1 MAGVAESTETPIP
14 THQTTVKTQERDRI
28 IPVLSAN
35 NASIYA
41 ELDGDLNAF
50 GSTKRLDVLRGKF
63 VVCLR
68 TQHLIDRMSMFLTDS
83 TDITRIHISS
93 KLNLKQRR
101 ELGQF
106 LTPAPIARFMAGQF
120 SHLSGHI
127 SLLDPGAGVGSLTAA
142 FVERLLENPNEVKS
156 CLITV
161 YEVESTFLSSLKN
174 CLIDCC
180 AALKSSGIQADYC
193 LYEKSFIE
201 KITEI
206 NLPLFTTSS
215 ISFTH
220 AILNPPYKKI
230 HSQSVE
236 KKILSKI
243 GIETV
248 NLYSAFVWLT
258 MLKLVEDGEIV
269 AITPRSFCN
278 GTYFRPFRKAF
289 LESMG
294 IKKIHIFESRSA
306 VFSEDNVL
314 QENIIFHAL
323 KTESK
328 PDYIEVTNNSGNELD
343 KFSESRYV
351 PYREVVAINDSESF
365 IHIVTNSL
373 EDALRVQMNQYSS
386 TLDELGLEV
395 STGPVVDFRL
405 KSALRTCLDRQ
416 SVPLLYPE
424 AMKAGKIL
432 FPPSNPRKA
441 IAIEQNQETSKWL
454 IQSGWYVLTKRFS
467 AKEEK
472 RRVVAA
478 VLSPVNL
485 SALGIENHLNYYHAK
500 SKGMNPDLARGLAG
514 FLNSTLFD
522 IYFRQFSGHTQVNAT
537 DLRRIK
543 YPCKDDL
550 IRLGN
555 QIGDSHFDQ
564 EQIDQVVHKTLSI
577 MSEATNAI
585 QASKRI
591 EEALAI
597 LKDISAPREQQN
609 ERSALCLLALADIRP
624 DKPWNKATA
633 PRRGI
638 TEMMD
643 WFRDYYGKQYA
654 PNTRETV
661 RRQTMHQFIQMG
673 IAVEN
678 PDRPDRPI
686 NSPKWCYQLHQQVLS
701 LLKSHGSEQWEEA
714 RRNYAVSVTN
724 LLQDRNRNRP
734 MISLSL
740 PDGQA
745 IQLSSGGQNILIKDI
760 LENFCPRFTP
770 EGLVLYVGDAGNKF
784 IINETQKFRE
794 MGIELDPHG
803 KMPDIV
809 IYYKRQDWLVLIE
822 AVTSHGPVNLKRH
835 NELKQLFQSSHKG
848 LVFVTAFPSRK
859 EMTRY
864 LAEISWETE
873 VWVADQPDHM
883 IHFNGERFLGPYEDS
898 GNRS

>member
-1 MAGVAESTETPIP
+1 
-14 THQTTVKTQERDRI
+14 
-28 IPVLSAN
+28 
-35 NASIYA
+35 
-41 ELDGDLNAF
+41 
-50 GSTKRLDVLRGKF
+50 
-63 VVCLR
+63 
-68 TQHLIDRMSMFLTDS
+68 MFLTDS
-83 TDITRIHISS
+83 ADITRIYFSS
-93 KLNLKQRR
+93 RLNLKQRS

-106 LTPAPIARFMAGQF
+106 LTPAPVARLMAGQF
-120 SHLSGHI
+120 SSLSGHI

-142 FVERLLENPNEVKS
+142 FVERLLANPNEVKS
-156 CLITV
+156 CFITA
-161 YEVESTFLSSLKN
+161 YEVESAFLSSLKQ
-174 CLIDCC
+174 CLIECC
-180 AALKSSGIQADYC
+180 AALKSKGIQANYC
-193 LYEKSFIE
+193 LREESFIE
-201 KITEI
+201 AFPQI

-215 ISFTH
+215 INFTH

-258 MLKLVEDGEIV
+258 ILQLAEGGEIV

-278 GTYFRPFRKAF
+278 GSYFRPFRKAF

-294 IKKIHIFESRSA
+294 LKKIHIFESRSA
-306 VFSEDNVL
+306 AFAEDEVL
-314 QENIIFHAL
+314 QENIIFHAI
-323 KTESK
+323 KTKSK
-328 PDYIEVTNNSGNELD
+328 PDYVEIASNSGTELD
-343 KFSESRYV
+343 KFSELRHV
-351 PYREVVAINDSESF
+351 PYSEVVEANDSESF

-373 EDALRVQMNQYSS
+373 EDCLRVQMDKFSS
-386 TLDELGLEV
+386 TLDEIGLEV

-405 KSALRTCLDRQ
+405 KSALRTYLDEQ

-424 AMKAGKIL
+424 AMKAGKVL

-441 IAIEQNQETSKWL
+441 IAIKQNQQTSKWL
-454 IQSGWYVLTKRFS
+454 VQSGWYVLIKRFS

-478 VLSPVNL
+478 VCSPL
-485 SALGIENHLNYYHAK
+485 DAPAIGIENHLNYYHAK
-500 SKGMNPDLARGLAG
+500 GKGINPDLARGLAA

-522 IYFRQFSGHTQVNAT
+522 HYFRQFSGHTQVNAT

-550 IRLGN
+550 IRLGS
-555 QIGDSHFDQ
+555 QIGDFHFDQ
-564 EQIDQVVHKTLSI
+564 EQLDQVVHKTLSI
-577 MSEATNAI
+577 MTEAINAV

-597 LKDISAPREQQN
+597 LKNISAPREQQN

-624 DKPWNKATA
+624 ETPWNQATA

-643 WFRDYYGKQYA
+643 WFRDHYGKQYA

-661 RRQTMHQFIQMG
+661 RRQTMHQFVQMG
-673 IAVEN
+673 IVVEN

-686 NSPKWCYQLHQQVLS
+686 NSPKWCYQLHQQALS
-701 LLKSHGSEQWEEA
+701 LLKSYGSEQWEEA
-714 RRNYAVSVTN
+714 RRNYVVSVTN
-724 LLQDRNRNRP
+724 LLQARNRNIP
-734 MISLSL
+734 MIPVSL

-760 LENFCPRFTP
+760 LESFCPRFTP
-770 EGLVLYVGDAGNKF
+770 GGIVLYVGDAGDKF

-803 KMPDIV
+803 KMPDV
-809 IYYKRQDWLVLIE
+809 VVHYERQDWLVLIE

-835 NELKQLFQSSHKG
+835 NELKQLFEFSRKG

-883 IHFNGERFLGPYEDS
+883 IHFNGERFLGPYEDPK
-898 GNRS
+898 NRS

>member
-1 MAGVAESTETPIP
+1 
-14 THQTTVKTQERDRI
+14 
-28 IPVLSAN
+28 
-35 NASIYA
+35 
-41 ELDGDLNAF
+41 
-50 GSTKRLDVLRGKF
+50 
-63 VVCLR
+63 
-68 TQHLIDRMSMFLTDS
+68 
-83 TDITRIHISS
+83 
-93 KLNLKQRR
+93 
-101 ELGQF
+101 
-106 LTPAPIARFMAGQF
+106 MAGQF
-120 SHLSGHI
+120 SSLSGHI

-142 FVERLLENPNEVKS
+142 FVERLLANPNEVKS
-156 CLITV
+156 CFITA
-161 YEVESTFLSSLKN
+161 YEVESAFLSSLKQ
-174 CLIDCC
+174 CLIECC
-180 AALKSSGIQADYC
+180 AALKSKGIQANYC
-193 LYEKSFIE
+193 LREESFI
-201 KITEI
+201 KAFPEI

-215 ISFTH
+215 INFTH

-230 HSQSVE
+230 HSQSIE

-258 MLKLVEDGEIV
+258 ILQLAEGGEIV

-278 GTYFRPFRKAF
+278 GSYFRPFRKAF

-294 IKKIHIFESRSA
+294 LKKIHIFESRSA
-306 VFSEDNVL
+306 AFAEDEVL
-314 QENIIFHAL
+314 QENIIFHAI
-323 KTESK
+323 KTKSK
-328 PDYIEVTNNSGNELD
+328 PDYVEIASNSGTDLD
-343 KFSESRYV
+343 NFSELRHV
-351 PYREVVAINDSESF
+351 PYSEVVEANDSESF

-373 EDALRVQMNQYSS
+373 EDCLRVQMDKFSS
-386 TLDELGLEV
+386 TLDEIGLEV

-405 KSALRTCLDRQ
+405 KSALRTYLDEQ

-424 AMKAGKIL
+424 AMKAGKVL

-441 IAIEQNQETSKWL
+441 IAIEQNQQTSKWL
-454 IQSGWYVLTKRFS
+454 VQSGWYVLIKRFS

-478 VLSPVNL
+478 VCSPL
-485 SALGIENHLNYYHAK
+485 DAPALGIENHLNYYHAK
-500 SKGMNPDLARGLAG
+500 GKGMNADLARGLAA

-522 IYFRQFSGHTQVNAT
+522 HYFRHFSGHTQVNAT

-543 YPCKDDL
+543 YPDKNDL
-550 IRLGN
+550 IRLGS
-555 QIGDSHFDQ
+555 QIGDFHFDQ
-564 EQIDQVVHKTLSI
+564 EQLDQVVHKTLSI
-577 MSEATNAI
+577 MTEAINAV

-591 EEALAI
+591 EEALTI
-597 LKDISAPREQQN
+597 LKNISAPKEQQN

-624 DKPWNKATA
+624 ETPWHQATA

-643 WFRDYYGKQYA
+643 WFRDRYGKQYA

-661 RRQTMHQFIQMG
+661 RRQTMHQFVQMG
-673 IAVEN
+673 IVVEN

-686 NSPKWCYQLHQQVLS
+686 NSPRWCYQLHQQALS
-701 LLKSHGSEQWEEA
+701 LLKSYGSEQWEEA

-724 LLQDRNRNRP
+724 LLQARNRNIP
-734 MISLSL
+734 MIAVRL
-740 PDGQA
+740 PNGQA

-760 LENFCPRFTP
+760 LESFCPKFTP
-770 EGLVLYVGDAGNKF
+770 GGIVLYVGDAGDKF

-794 MGIELDPHG
+794 IGIELDPHG
-803 KMPDIV
+803 KMPDV
-809 IYYKRQDWLVLIE
+809 VVHYERQDWLVLIE

-835 NELKQLFQSSHKG
+835 NELKRLFQSGRKG

-883 IHFNGERFLGPYEDS
+883 IHFNGERFLGPYEDRK
-898 GNRS
+898 NRS

>member
-1 MAGVAESTETPIP
+1 
-14 THQTTVKTQERDRI
+14 
-28 IPVLSAN
+28 
-35 NASIYA
+35 
-41 ELDGDLNAF
+41 
-50 GSTKRLDVLRGKF
+50 
-63 VVCLR
+63 
-68 TQHLIDRMSMFLTDS
+68 MFLTDS
-83 TDITRIHISS
+83 ADITRIHFSS
-93 KLNLKQRR
+93 RLNLKQRS

-106 LTPAPIARFMAGQF
+106 FTPAPVARFMARQF
-120 SHLSGHI
+120 SSLSGHI
-127 SLLDPGAGVGSLTAA
+127 NLLDPGAGVGSLVAA
-142 FVERLLENPNEVKS
+142 FVEQLLANPNEVKS
-156 CLITV
+156 CLITA
-161 YEVESTFLSSLKN
+161 YEVESAFISSLRQ
-174 CLIDCC
+174 CLIECC
-180 AALKSSGIQADYC
+180 TALKSRGIQANYC
-193 LYEKSFIE
+193 LHEQSFIE
-201 KITEI
+201 AFKKI
-206 NLPLFTTSS
+206 NLPLFTTPS
-215 ISFTH
+215 IKFTH

-230 HSQSVE
+230 HSQSIE
-236 KKILSKI
+236 KKILSKL
-243 GIETV
+243 GIETG

-258 MLKLVEDGEIV
+258 MLQLAEDGEIV

-278 GTYFRPFRKAF
+278 GTYFRPFRKNF
-289 LESMG
+289 LESMAL
-294 IKKIHIFESRSA
+294 KKIHVFESRSA
-306 VFSEDNVL
+306 AFAEDNVL
-314 QENIIFHAL
+314 QENIIFHAS
-323 KTESK
+323 KTKIK
-328 PDYIEVTNNSGNELD
+328 PDYVEITRNFETKLD
-343 KFSESRYV
+343 EFSELRYI
-351 PYREVVAINDSESF
+351 PYSKVVEANDSESF

-373 EDALRVQMNQYSS
+373 EDSLRVQMDKFSS
-386 TLDELGLEV
+386 TLDEMGLEV

-405 KSALRTCLDRQ
+405 KSFLRTCLDEQ
-416 SVPLLYPE
+416 NVPLLYPE
-424 AMKAGKIL
+424 TVKPGKIL

-441 IAIEQNQETSKWL
+441 IAIEQNQQTSKWL
-454 IQSGWYVLTKRFS
+454 VQSGWYVLIKRFS

-478 VLSPVNL
+478 VCSPL
-485 SALGIENHLNYYHAK
+485 DASALGIENHLNYYHAK
-500 SKGMNPDLARGLAG
+500 GKGMNPDLARGLAS

-522 IYFRQFSGHTQVNAT
+522 HYFRQFSGHTQVNAT

-550 IRLGN
+550 IRLGS
-555 QIGDSHFDQ
+555 QIGDSRFDQ
-564 EQIDQVVHKTLSI
+564 EQLDRVVHKTLSI
-577 MSEATNAI
+577 MSEVTNAVR
-585 QASKRI
+585 AAKRI

-624 DKPWNKATA
+624 EMPWNKATA

-661 RRQTMHQFIQMG
+661 RRQTMHQFVQMG
-673 IAVEN
+673 IVVEN

-686 NSPKWCYQLHQQVLS
+686 NSPKWCYQLHQQALS
-701 LLKSHGSEQWEEA
+701 LLKSYGSEQWEEA
-714 RRNYAVSVTN
+714 CRNYAVSVTN
-724 LLQDRNRNRP
+724 LLQARNRNIP
-734 MISLSL
+734 MIPATL

-760 LENFCPRFTP
+760 LESFCARFTP
-770 EGLVLYVGDAGNKF
+770 GGRVLYVGDAGDKF

-809 IYYKRQDWLVLIE
+809 VHYQRKDWLVLIE

-835 NELKQLFQSSHKG
+835 NELRHLFQSGGKG
-848 LVFVTAFPSRK
+848 LVFVTAFPSRR

-883 IHFNGERFLGPYEDS
+883 IHFNGERFLGPYEDPE
-898 GNRS
+898 NRS

>member
-1 MAGVAESTETPIP
+1 MT
-14 THQTTVKTQERDRI
+14 
-28 IPVLSAN
+28 
-35 NASIYA
+35 
-41 ELDGDLNAF
+41 
-50 GSTKRLDVLRGKF
+50 
-63 VVCLR
+63 
-68 TQHLIDRMSMFLTDS
+68 MFLTDS
-83 TDITRIHISS
+83 ADITRIYFSS
-93 KLNLKQRR
+93 RLNLKQRS

-106 LTPAPIARFMAGQF
+106 LTPAPVARLMAGQF
-120 SHLSGHI
+120 SSLSGHI

-142 FVERLLENPNEVKS
+142 FVERLLANPNEVKS
-156 CLITV
+156 CFITA
-161 YEVESTFLSSLKN
+161 YEVESAFLSSLKQ
-174 CLIDCC
+174 CLIECC
-180 AALKSSGIQADYC
+180 AALKSKGIQANYC
-193 LYEKSFIE
+193 LREESFIE
-201 KITEI
+201 AFPQI

-215 ISFTH
+215 INFTH

-258 MLKLVEDGEIV
+258 ILQLAEGGEIV

-278 GTYFRPFRKAF
+278 GSYFRPFRKAF

-294 IKKIHIFESRSA
+294 LKKIHIFESRSA
-306 VFSEDNVL
+306 AFAEDEVL
-314 QENIIFHAL
+314 QENIIFHAI
-323 KTESK
+323 KTKSK
-328 PDYIEVTNNSGNELD
+328 PDYVEIASNSGTELD
-343 KFSESRYV
+343 KFSELRHV
-351 PYREVVAINDSESF
+351 PYSEVVEANDSESF

-373 EDALRVQMNQYSS
+373 EDCLRVQMDKFSS
-386 TLDELGLEV
+386 TLDEIGLEV

-405 KSALRTCLDRQ
+405 KSALRTYLDEQ

-424 AMKAGKIL
+424 AMKAGKVL

-441 IAIEQNQETSKWL
+441 IAIKQNQQTSKWL
-454 IQSGWYVLTKRFS
+454 VQSGWYVLIKRFS

-478 VLSPVNL
+478 VCSPL
-485 SALGIENHLNYYHAK
+485 DAPAIGIENHLNYYHAK
-500 SKGMNPDLARGLAG
+500 GKGINPDLARGLAA

-522 IYFRQFSGHTQVNAT
+522 HYFRQFSGHTQVNAT

-550 IRLGN
+550 IRLGS
-555 QIGDSHFDQ
+555 QIGDFHFDQ
-564 EQIDQVVHKTLSI
+564 EQLDQVVHKTLSI
-577 MSEATNAI
+577 MTEAINAV

-597 LKDISAPREQQN
+597 LKNISAPREQQN

-624 DKPWNKATA
+624 ETPWNQATA

-643 WFRDYYGKQYA
+643 WFRDHYGKQYA

-661 RRQTMHQFIQMG
+661 RRQTMHQFVQMG
-673 IAVEN
+673 IVVEN

-686 NSPKWCYQLHQQVLS
+686 NSPKWCYQLHQQALS
-701 LLKSHGSEQWEEA
+701 LLKSYGSEQWEEA
-714 RRNYAVSVTN
+714 RRNYVVSVTN
-724 LLQDRNRNRP
+724 LLQARNRNIP
-734 MISLSL
+734 MIPVSL

-760 LENFCPRFTP
+760 LESFCPRFTP
-770 EGLVLYVGDAGNKF
+770 GGIVLYVGDAGDKF

-803 KMPDIV
+803 KMPDV
-809 IYYKRQDWLVLIE
+809 VVHYERQDWLVLIE

-835 NELKQLFQSSHKG
+835 NELKQLFEFSRKG

-883 IHFNGERFLGPYEDS
+883 IHFNGERFLGPYEDPK
-898 GNRS
+898 NRS